1 MEQHIAIGT
10 LMVRYTMAYADTVT
24 AQAIRGAQRY
34 VTISLTSEPERN
46 VQQVLTTCVDGY
58 DTRRFTFIG
67 TVRLE
72 DDGLWK
78 TLC

>member
-1 MEQHIAIGT
+1 MDQHVAIGT

-34 VTISLTSEPERN
+34 VTISLTSEPERSL
-46 VQQVLTTCVDGY
+46 QQVLTTCVDGY
-58 DTRRFTFIG
+58 DTRRFPFIG

>member
-1 MEQHIAIGT
+1 MDQHVAIGT

>member
-1 MEQHIAIGT
+1 MEQHVAIGT

-24 AQAIRGAQRY
+24 AQAIRAGRY

>member
-1 MEQHIAIGT
+1 MDQHVAIGT

-24 AQAIRGAQRY
+24 AQAIRGSQRY

-58 DTRRFTFIG
+58 DTRCFPFIG